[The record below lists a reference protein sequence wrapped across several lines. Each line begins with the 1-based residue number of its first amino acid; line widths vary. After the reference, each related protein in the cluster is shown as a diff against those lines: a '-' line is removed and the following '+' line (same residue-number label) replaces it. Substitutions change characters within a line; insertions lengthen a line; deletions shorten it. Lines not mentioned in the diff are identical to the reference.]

1 MYYHDEQE
9 NMSRLITGGIDG
21 FVRIHHLY
29 TLATLHGATI
39 SSPISTMT
47 CSISKK
53 LYHVHALLQ
62 ELSKRNG
69 LMIALSN
76 REKGTIVPIVSY
88 LTKHIDN
95 PAFTNV
101 FLNVGCIILDVYSE
115 KYAGKKNKVQQLDN
129 DDDDFEKSMTKL
141 KHVIDC
147 EMRAQKQLKEELST
161 YDCVFNFVGSMNL
174 V

>member
-1 MYYHDEQE
+1 
-9 NMSRLITGGIDG
+9 
-21 FVRIHHLY
+21 
-29 TLATLHGATI
+29 
-39 SSPISTMT
+39 MT
-47 CSISKK
+47 YSISKK
-53 LYHVHALLQ
+53 LFHALDDAFFVQRNPNHVHALLQ

-76 REKGTIVPIVSY
+76 REKGTIVPIISY
-88 LTKHIDN
+88 LTKYIDN
-95 PAFTNV
+95 PTFTNI
-101 FLNVGCIILDVYSE
+101 FLNVGCIILDIYSE